1 MSDPAEYCRAVEAYL
16 CRQNHGHLIRLVG
29 PAFELV
35 RGWAAEGVP
44 LKVVMRGI
52 DARVARREAKGG
64 RRRALQIEFCED
76 DVLRALDEWRLAVG
90 PTMRS
95 EVVPD
100 GAVPDVGVTG
110 RPARG
115 QSLPKHLT
123 GVMSRLTGVLMAP
136 EPWPGLHAA
145 VDRTVRALDPLGA
158 KVKTVRGAARAAL
171 LEELRALDDT
181 MMQEVEAGADEG
193 VLAQARAAAGADLET
208 YRDRMTEPA
217 FVEATS
223 RAVAHHLRARSGLP
237 RLSTD

>member
-16 CRQNHGHLIRLVG
+16 CKKNQGHLIRLVG

-35 RGWAAEGVP
+35 RGWATEGVP

-64 RRRALQIEFCED
+64 RHRALQIEFCED

-95 EVVPD
+95 EVAPHD
-100 GAVPDVGVTG
+100 AGPDVGSTA

-123 GVMSRLTGVLMAP
+123 GVMSSLTGLLMAP

-145 VDRTVRALDPLGA
+145 VDRTVRALDPLSA

-171 LEELRALDDT
+171 LDELRALDDT
-181 MMQEVEAGADEG
+181 MMQAVEAVADEAA
-193 VLAQARAAAGADLET
+193 LAQARAAAAANLET

-217 FVEATS
+217 FIEATS
-223 RAVAHHLRARSGLP
+223 RAIAHHLRARVGLP
-237 RLSTD
+237 RLSAD